1 MFVKTTL
8 IVCSS
13 VNKGFLFWGVHR
25 ETVLQFINKIDRL
38 LHSLV
43 KLMKL
48 NSIVKGSW
56 NYVSPHYTAITMFGI
71 YQVIS
76 WNMCAYYL
84 ADILV
89 EWCCNT

>member
-48 NSIVKGSW
+48 NSIVKGS
-56 NYVSPHYTAITMFGI
+56 
-71 YQVIS
+71 
-76 WNMCAYYL
+76 
-84 ADILV
+84 
-89 EWCCNT
+89 